1 MLVNDIV
8 TSCTERKIKMFE
20 NIMVAIDQDQITNKI
35 LDATVE
41 IARNKPTQVTLIHVS
56 QEYVS
61 NGMTYVPE
69 NFLEDILNEMEKAS
83 LQQLQQAKSKL
94 ESAGINPK
102 TIHLKGNPAH
112 EILKY
117 ARDTEQQLIIIG
129 SRGLSGI
136 KEIMLGSVSHKV
148 SQLAIC
154 PVLIVH

>member
-1 MLVNDIV
+1 
-8 TSCTERKIKMFE
+8 MFD
-20 NIMVAIDQDQITNKI
+20 NIIVAIDQAEITDKM

-41 IARNKPTQVTLIHVS
+41 IVRNKQTQVTLINVS

-69 NFLEDILNEMEKAS
+69 NFLEEMLNEMEKAS
-83 LQQLQQAKSKL
+83 LELLQQAKSKL

-102 TIHLKGNPAH
+102 TVHLKGNPAH

-117 ARDTEQQLIIIG
+117 ARDTDQQLIIIG

-136 KEIMLGSVSHKV
+136 KEMMLGSVSHKV
-148 SQLAIC
+148 SQLSNC

>member
-1 MLVNDIV
+1 
-8 TSCTERKIKMFE
+8 MFE
-20 NIMVAIDQDQITNKI
+20 NIMVAIDQDEITNKI

-41 IARNKPTQVTLIHVS
+41 IARNKSAQVTLIHVS

-69 NFLEDILNEMEKAS
+69 NFLEEILNEMEKAS
-83 LQQLQQAKSKL
+83 LEQLQQAKSKL

-102 TIHLKGNPAH
+102 TVHLKGNPAH
-112 EILKY
+112 EILRY
-117 ARDTEQQLIIIG
+117 ARDTKQQLIIIG

>member
-1 MLVNDIV
+1 
-8 TSCTERKIKMFE
+8 MFE
-20 NIMVAIDQDQITNKI
+20 NIMVAIDQDEITNKI

-41 IARNKPTQVTLIHVS
+41 IARNKSTQVTLIHVS

-69 NFLEDILNEMEKAS
+69 NFLEEILNEMEKAS
-83 LQQLQQAKSKL
+83 LEQLQQAKSKL

-102 TIHLKGNPAH
+102 TVHLKGNPAH
-112 EILKY
+112 EILRY
-117 ARDTEQQLIIIG
+117 ARDTKQQLIIIG